1 MSLQVDP
8 SGRRGRSRSPGRR
21 DSDRD
26 RSRGRHPEPG
36 PIKMESVEMPS
47 LPAGYSYDYD
57 EYGGANPRGSSL
69 DLNPPHRDPY
79 RMASSPTQESSYYRH
94 ANSGHDAYTRHEKKD
109 DSPIDHLKRGAEALL
124 PPKYAQKLREV
135 SMERE
140 QKKEVKKE
148 KLESDL
154 AYGSTTSLT
163 SPKPSAS
170 ESVPPGLY
178 AKPQQ
183 WEYDRP
189 DEKLS
194 YSSASY
200 RSDSYGPDP
209 RSSGANVVSADP
221 SSGRGSR
228 RGRSP
233 LPPAHARVSSL
244 AVNTGNHSASSS
256 LSVNTGRTTA
266 QHSASSSL
274 AVNASSVGYHTP
286 SHSLSSAPPSPLQ
299 EAYHGTYQ
307 SISPMP
313 SPLLL
318 PSNGHSS
325 TDLLEPLSPG
335 LSDGEFGEK
344 KRRRARFHDP
354 VDDAARLAQA
364 LKGDRHPPDTEP
376 LIEILPGMTHEQLME
391 LRAEYKRL
399 VKAGPEHKGVNV
411 AKHIR
416 ARLKDEDPSLMKA
429 CYATALGRWE
439 SEAYWANFWYQGDKT
454 RRELLIESL
463 MGRTNAEVGRIKD
476 AFSDKKYA
484 DSLTRCMKTE
494 LKEDKF
500 KRAVLLVLEE
510 RRMEERDEH
519 GRPVPVDFDLVRD
532 DVEALYRAVIAE
544 KGGESAMI
552 QIVVLR
558 SDSHLREVL
567 RLYEKSF
574 SSNFAR
580 DMLKKSG
587 NLVVSL
593 YPPPPLFRF
602 PFFFFFSV
610 LEIRKVSTADADTS
624 YPTTGRSPSAHPQRG
639 HQQASP
645 RRAPTKPCSP
655 RVVIRQQQRS
665 RQPATRAADEP
676 PRPLPLGPASHGGG
690 QARVPRPVRAGA
702 RGSGARG
709 HQRPMGAILPAA
721 RRHAHAG

>member
-1 MSLQVDP
+1 
-8 SGRRGRSRSPGRR
+8 
-21 DSDRD
+21 
-26 RSRGRHPEPG
+26 
-36 PIKMESVEMPS
+36 MESVEMPS

-587 NLVVSL
+587 NLVGEVLAHILNGVINKPVRDALLLNHALRESSSGSSRDRDSLRRELLTSRLVRYHWDRHHMAAVKRAYRDRYGQELAEAVREGTSGQWGLFCQQLVVTRMPDDVKKFESVEIIRDVRKEDREREREREQERLQKGAAILTVS
-593 YPPPPLFRF
+593 
-602 PFFFFFSV
+602 
-610 LEIRKVSTADADTS
+610 
-624 YPTTGRSPSAHPQRG
+624 
-639 HQQASP
+639 QAIL
-645 RRAPTKPCSP
+645 T
-655 RVVIRQQQRS
+655 V
-665 RQPATRAADEP
+665 
-676 PRPLPLGPASHGGG
+676 ASHI
-690 QARVPRPVRAGA
+690 R
-702 RGSGARG
+702 
-709 HQRPMGAILPAA
+709 
-721 RRHAHAG
+721 